1 MEPAAKTPPPWLLAT
16 IRACD
21 TVSLWSGKLV
31 AWLIFPMVLSLVYEV
46 IARYIFDAPTTWAYD
61 MTYILYGSFFMLG
74 SAYTLLKKGH
84 IRTDSYYGAWTVQ
97 RQGLVDAVCYIVFYF
112 PAMLAFVYVCWG
124 FFVRSYEQ
132 GERVVSSPW
141 MPIIY
146 PLKGALFAAI
156 VLLIIQ
162 GVSELLKSL
171 WAARHG
177 KWL

>member
-1 MEPAAKTPPPWLLAT
+1 METSAKTPPPWLLAT

-21 TVSLWSGKLV
+21 AVSLWSGKLV

-84 IRTDSYYGAWTVQ
+84 IRTDSFYSDWPVK
-97 RQGLVDAVCYIVFYF
+97 RQGLLDAVCYVIFYF
-112 PAMLAFVYVCWG
+112 PAMFAFVYVCWD
-124 FFVRSYEQ
+124 FFARSFVQ

-141 MPIIY
+141 MPVIY
-146 PLKGALFAAI
+146 PLKGALFVAVA
-156 VLLIIQ
+156 LLIVQ
-162 GVSELLKSL
+162 GISELLKSL

-177 KWL
+177 EW

>member
-1 MEPAAKTPPPWLLAT
+1 METRTESPPRWLLAT
-16 IRACD
+16 IRSCD
-21 TVSLWSGKLV
+21 AVSSWSGKLV

-46 IARYIFDAPTTWAYD
+46 VARYIFDAPTTWAYD

-84 IRTDSYYGAWTVQ
+84 IRTDSYYGAWPVR
-97 RQGLVDAVCYIVFYF
+97 RQGLVDAICYVVFYF

-124 FFVRSYEQ
+124 FFARSFEQ

-141 MPIIY
+141 MPVIY

-156 VLLIIQ
+156 VLLLIQ
-162 GVSELLKSL
+162 GVSELLKSI

-177 KWL
+177 EWL